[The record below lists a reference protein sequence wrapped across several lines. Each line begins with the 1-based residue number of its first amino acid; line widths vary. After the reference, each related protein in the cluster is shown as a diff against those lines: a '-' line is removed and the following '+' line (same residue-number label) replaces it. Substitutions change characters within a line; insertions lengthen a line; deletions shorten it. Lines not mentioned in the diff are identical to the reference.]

1 MCALAGDVGFSVKRQ
16 SETKDLEILEQARR
30 KFDDR
35 KLPERKGGGAPD
47 QDYHPLRPQQQQQ
60 QQQQQRKFA

>member
-35 KLPERKGGGAPD
+35 KLPERKGGGAD
-47 QDYHPLRPQQQQQ
+47 TRPQQQQPQ